1 MIIQLNK
8 EFSFFILFLV
18 CILYNYFIIDLIMD
32 ENKNDNCDSD
42 NSYDSNS
49 DGIDIGSYV
58 TEEQKVRI

>member
-1 MIIQLNK
+1 
-8 EFSFFILFLV
+8 
-18 CILYNYFIIDLIMD
+18 MD

-58 TEEQKVRI
+58 TEEQKVRIYKI